1 MSPVGK
7 GEGVVLFHKALSA
20 LVKFHLETKWV
31 HGDAR
36 AANFILV
43 GDSVVVIDLAHSF
56 SSQDPTD
63 RQLDVA
69 MCILSY
75 LRLEFDPSSEKNW
88 STVLNAQNTLLVKAV
103 HKLYPR
109 RGSPNTDATDE
120 ITQLVDKLLEGRV

>member
-1 MSPVGK
+1 VSPVGK

-109 RGSPNTDATDE
+109 SGSPDTGATDD
-120 ITQLVDKLLEGRV
+120 ITQLVDNLLEGRV